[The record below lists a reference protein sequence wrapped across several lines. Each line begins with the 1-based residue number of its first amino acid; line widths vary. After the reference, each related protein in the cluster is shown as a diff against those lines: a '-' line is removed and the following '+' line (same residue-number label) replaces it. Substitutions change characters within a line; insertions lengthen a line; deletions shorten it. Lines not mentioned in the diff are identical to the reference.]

1 MIQVFLLSLFFP
13 RVDKKDTDPK
23 MEGIGFQINR
33 VKLNRCENVCLLLV
47 SMLVL
52 FWEVVSLF
60 KISDQN

>member
-23 MEGIGFQINR
+23 MEGIGFQINH
-33 VKLNRCENVCLLLV
+33 VKLNRYENVCLLLA

-52 FWEVVSLF
+52 FWEVVSMF